1 VIIKLFL
8 VFGIY
13 VLVHC
18 IKEFLWAITTPHP
31 TVRAHGVANR
41 GGVWLGVGFFFF
53 LGGGGGGY
61 GLGFD
66 YSYPKQWIFDT
77 SPDWVLVLI

>member
-41 GGVWLGVGFFFF
+41 AGECLGVVVFFFF
-53 LGGGGGGY
+53 GGGGGVDFL
-61 GLGFD
+61 GLKD
-66 YSYPKQWIFDT
+66 QNPKK
-77 SPDWVLVLI
+77 